1 MTAEQA
7 AGTGPGMDIGPGSGT
22 EEVSQ
27 TPAKVDLASTEGDF
41 TKAELSAIVEN
52 YGSLTNFEAAFKI
65 ELNRDLIPADMLDP
79 AVLKFLNAPALLF
92 PENL

>member
-1 MTAEQA
+1 
-7 AGTGPGMDIGPGSGT
+7 MDIGPGSGT
-22 EEVSQ
+22 EE
-27 TPAKVDLASTEGDF
+27 VDLASTEGDF

-52 YGSLTNFEAAFKI
+52 YGSLTNFEAAFKK
-65 ELNRDLIPADMLDP
+65 EFNRDLIPADMLDP